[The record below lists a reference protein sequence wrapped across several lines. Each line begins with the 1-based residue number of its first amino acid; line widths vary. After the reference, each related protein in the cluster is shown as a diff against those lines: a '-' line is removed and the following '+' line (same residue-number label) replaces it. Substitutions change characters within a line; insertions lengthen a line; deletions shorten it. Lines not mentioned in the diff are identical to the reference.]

1 MVLNDSVQKQ
11 RWGDNGE
18 RTKNRSS
25 SWTSGSELQR
35 RFFKVFF
42 KGFCKLT
49 SIGLGGPKNNK
60 CAVNF
65 LDFDFDLKIR

>member
-25 SWTSGSELQR
+25 SWTSGSELQL
-35 RFFKVFF
+35 RFFKDFF
-42 KGFCKLT
+42 VGCCKESIQNLYQLST
-49 SIGLGGPKNNK
+49 SLGMYQAVSSSLPKAN
-60 CAVNF
+60 
-65 LDFDFDLKIR
+65 

>member
-35 RFFKVFF
+35 RFFEDILWVAV
-42 KGFCKLT
+42 
-49 SIGLGGPKNNK
+49 KNL
-60 CAVNF
+60 A
-65 LDFDFDLKIR
+65 